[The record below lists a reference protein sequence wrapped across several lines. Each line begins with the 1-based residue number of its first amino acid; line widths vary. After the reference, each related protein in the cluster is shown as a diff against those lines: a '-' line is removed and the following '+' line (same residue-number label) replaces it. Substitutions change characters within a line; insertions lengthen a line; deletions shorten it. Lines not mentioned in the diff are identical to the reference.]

1 MSCGLLRLPTL
12 DTPLAPAAHFN
23 LLPIPPPPSTVPPLH
38 PPFYSKLLPTTTS
51 MSTILRT
58 LRNLRKIGIK
68 EYAHQLQNIGDTK
81 AGTYIASDRYGN
93 KYYENLEQELP
104 CSFSPSPYPVQP
116 PLPQKYIQTPPNEQ
130 FITHPPPGGLTVR
143 TRWVDYKD
151 SEYDPSQI
159 EPGWHAWMS
168 YLVDKPP
175 TEDALLRLGQRSWE
189 LSEHRPTLTATR
201 AAYKPY
207 ST

>member
-104 CSFSPSPYPVQP
+104 CSFPPSPYPDQP
-116 PLPQKYIQTPPNEQ
+116 
-130 FITHPPPGGLTVR
+130 HPPPPP
-143 TRWVDYKD
+143 KIH
-151 SEYDPSQI
+151 PN
-159 EPGWHAWMS
+159 
-168 YLVDKPP
+168 P
-175 TEDALLRLGQRSWE
+175 TERTIHNSPSSGGPHSAHPLGRLQRQRIRPLANRTGLARLDVVSGRQTADGRRVAEAGAEE
-189 LSEHRPTLTATR
+189 LGVAR
-201 AAYKPY
+201 ASADFDGDEGGV
-207 ST
+207 